1 MVFPKVRIQPLRIPL
16 AWTALAG
23 RRGQHPRLAPPGLA
37 DLQSKGVLSL
47 DVFPEEM
54 TAPLVNSYL
63 EIKARRL
70 L

>member
-1 MVFPKVRIQPLRIPL
+1 MIEAADIL
-16 AWTALAG
+16 AW
-23 RRGQHPRLAPPGLA
+23 RHQILA

-47 DVFPEEM
+47 YVFPEEM

-63 EIKARRL
+63 EIKARHL